1 MSQQLGNGHPQQP
14 SKFDTSRQNGKPDNG
29 KPNATGLSGFMRGFG
44 YAFSGIGHT
53 IVTQRNMKVHLI
65 VAAIAL
71 ILCAVLQCTATE
83 WALVITFIA
92 LVFAAEIFNTA
103 IEAMIDLVSPEY
115 SLKAKFAKD
124 AAAGAVLVLAIA
136 AVAVGL
142 IIYISALMR
151 LL

>member
-1 MSQQLGNGHPQQP
+1 MSQQLGNGHPRQP
-14 SKFDTSRQNGKPDNG
+14 SKFDGSQQNGKPNNG
-29 KPNATGLSGFMRGFG
+29 KPKATGLSGFMRGFA

-53 IVTQRNMKVHLI
+53 IATQRNMKVHLV
-65 VAAIAL
+65 VAVIAL
-71 ILCAVLQCTATE
+71 ILCAVLQCTVTE

-136 AVAVGL
+136 AVVVGL